1 MAKDRYGGNR
11 YHDLSDGGMMSHP
24 RTHVFDSDRAAQRAR
39 MRQMDEELERK
50 QREREYNT
58 RITAQAEKELQEHE
72 AKEAKK
78 NDHRAKIAADEEIYY
93 LLS

>member
-1 MAKDRYGGNR
+1 
-11 YHDLSDGGMMSHP
+11 MMSHP